1 VVALQRAAAESM
13 WLVRRALRARPG
25 RLVPLLLA
33 GWLVTGCLVHSVDQ
47 NPKAPIDV
55 PDGFGEQGKAKSAD
69 PGRWWKGFGDPD
81 LDRLIELALEG
92 NLQLKQAWARLEQ
105 ADALASMASAG
116 LWPTVDAQASY
127 SRSHSAPRVMSFG
140 GREQEISG
148 VTSDSFSASLPMSY
162 ELDLWGRVRSGMFAA
177 DEDVMAMRA
186 DVETAA
192 TTIAA
197 NVAERW
203 FDVIQTRAARK
214 LLDRQRKI
222 NDTYLEL
229 VEMRFDQADASLAEI
244 YLQQQQVQSLDAQLE
259 LLVAQ
264 GQTADLQL
272 AVLIGKPPGSV
283 VGTQREDLPNLPRVP
298 AVGVPAQLLQRRP
311 DLRAA
316 RHRAVAADY
325 RLGEAIAARFPTFAL
340 SGSLGFSAPDVASF
354 FESFVWNF
362 MGSMS
367 ASIWDGGR
375 RAAEVNRNEAVVKER
390 IYAYGQTLLTALL
403 EVESSLTLERSQGR
417 NIDVLRRQ
425 ADTAQRALDAAR
437 RRYRSGLGNF
447 LPVLTALRSLRLAEQ
462 NLLTANRQLLSHRVQ
477 LYRAL
482 GSRWTE
488 QLEPPDDDPTESDD
502 EDDEEKEEDA

>member
-1 VVALQRAAAESM
+1 
-13 WLVRRALRARPG
+13 
-25 RLVPLLLA
+25 
-33 GWLVTGCLVHSVDQ
+33 
-47 NPKAPIDV
+47 
-55 PDGFGEQGKAKSAD
+55 
-69 PGRWWKGFGDPD
+69 
-81 LDRLIELALEG
+81 
-92 NLQLKQAWARLEQ
+92 
-105 ADALASMASAG
+105 
-116 LWPTVDAQASY
+116 
-127 SRSHSAPRVMSFG
+127 
-140 GREQEISG
+140 
-148 VTSDSFSASLPMSY
+148 
-162 ELDLWGRVRSGMFAA
+162 
-177 DEDVMAMRA
+177 
-186 DVETAA
+186 
-192 TTIAA
+192 
-197 NVAERW
+197 
-203 FDVIQTRAARK
+203 
-214 LLDRQRKI
+214 
-222 NDTYLEL
+222 
-229 VEMRFDQADASLAEI
+229 LAEI
-244 YLQQQQVQSLDAQLE
+244 YLQQQQIQSLDAQLE

-272 AVLIGKPPGSV
+272 AVLIGKPPGAV
-283 VGTQREDLPNLPRVP
+283 VGTKRDELPNLPAVP

-390 IYAYGQTLLTALL
+390 LYAYGQTLLTALL
-403 EVESSLTLERSQGR
+403 EVESSLTLEHSQGR

-425 ADTAQRALDAAR
+425 VDTATRALQAAR
-437 RRYRSGLGNF
+437 RRYRSGLGDF
-447 LPVLTALRSLRLAEQ
+447 LPVLTALQSLRRAEQ

-488 QLEPPDDDPTESDD
+488 QLEPPEDDPTESDD
-502 EDDEEKEEDA
+502 DQEEEDA